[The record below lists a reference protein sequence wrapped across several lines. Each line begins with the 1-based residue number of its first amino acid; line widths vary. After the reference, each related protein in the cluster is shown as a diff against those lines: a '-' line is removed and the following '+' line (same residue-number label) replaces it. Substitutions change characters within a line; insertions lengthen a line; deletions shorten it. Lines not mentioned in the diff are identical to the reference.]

1 MPAFIYRALGFVFVM
16 GIGYLLRHRGLVKKE
31 EARIFSTILMNVTL
45 PSALLLSS
53 QSMKVE
59 QIALLPF
66 FLGIVAN
73 LCLLVAGYVVWRKDR
88 QKQAAVMVGLSGYN
102 IGTFTL
108 PFVQAFFPASSLAT
122 VLLFDAGNAI
132 MVLGG
137 NFSLASQLT
146 NQVSSPGLWRSLKPL
161 GKSLPLLVYLLTLT
175 LAYFSISLPQ
185 NLLSIFSIAAQANPF
200 LAMLYLGVL
209 LDFPVSWAGWKEL
222 VQGYWVRL
230 LTNFCLAGLVVYG
243 LPFSSSQTWMILLC
257 LLSPISVLAPFYAWK
272 LGGDGAEAANLNSL
286 SILGSLIA
294 LFALLY
300 FGP

>member
-1 MPAFIYRALGFVFVM
+1 M
-16 GIGYLLRHRGLVKKE
+16 GIGYILRHRGLVKKE
-31 EARIFSTILMNVTL
+31 DARIFSTILMNVTL

-59 QIALLPF
+59 QITFLPF

-73 LCLLVAGYVVWRKDR
+73 LCLLVASYVVWRKDR
-88 QKQAAVMVGLSGYN
+88 HKQAAVMVGLSGYN

-146 NQVSSPGLWRSLKPL
+146 NQASPGFWRSLKPL

-185 NLLSIFSIAAQANPF
+185 DLLSIFSIAAQANPF

-230 LTNFCLAGLVVYG
+230 LTNFCLAGLVFYG
-243 LPFSSSQTWMILLC
+243 LPLSSSQTWMVLLC

-272 LGGDGAEAANLNSL
+272 LGSDGAEAANLNSL
-286 SILGSLIA
+286 SILGSLLA
-294 LFALLY
+294 LFAQLY

>member
-108 PFVQAFFPASSLAT
+108 PFVQAFFRLA
-122 VLLFDAGNAI
+122 V
-132 MVLGG
+132 
-137 NFSLASQLT
+137 
-146 NQVSSPGLWRSLKPL
+146 
-161 GKSLPLLVYLLTLT
+161 
-175 LAYFSISLPQ
+175 
-185 NLLSIFSIAAQANPF
+185 
-200 LAMLYLGVL
+200 
-209 LDFPVSWAGWKEL
+209 
-222 VQGYWVRL
+222 
-230 LTNFCLAGLVVYG
+230 
-243 LPFSSSQTWMILLC
+243 
-257 LLSPISVLAPFYAWK
+257 
-272 LGGDGAEAANLNSL
+272 
-286 SILGSLIA
+286 
-294 LFALLY
+294 
-300 FGP
+300 